1 MVVSYVQLI
10 ERRYKG
16 KLDKD
21 ADEFIGYAV
30 DGANRMRGLIDDLL
44 TYSSVGRLGKPFE
57 LTNLESTLDIA
68 LLNLKASI
76 IENKAVVTHKLPV
89 VMADGGQLVQL
100 LQNLIGNAVKF
111 HGKDPPRVH
120 ISVKENG
127 SEYMFSVRDN
137 GIGIAPEYFD
147 RLFKIFQRLHTREE
161 YPGSGIGLAVCKR
174 IVERYGGRIWIESEV
189 GKGSTIYFTLNKQKG
204 VNKKNEEN

>member
-1 MVVSYVQLI
+1 MVASYVQLI

-76 IENKAVVTHKLPV
+76 IENKAVVTHDKLPV
-89 VMADGGQLVQL
+89 VMLM
-100 LQNLIGNAVKF
+100 
-111 HGKDPPRVH
+111 
-120 ISVKENG
+120 EG
-127 SEYMFSVRDN
+127 SLYSC
-137 GIGIAPEYFD
+137 
-147 RLFKIFQRLHTREE
+147 FKIN
-161 YPGSGIGLAVCKR
+161 
-174 IVERYGGRIWIESEV
+174 W
-189 GKGSTIYFTLNKQKG
+189 
-204 VNKKNEEN
+204 